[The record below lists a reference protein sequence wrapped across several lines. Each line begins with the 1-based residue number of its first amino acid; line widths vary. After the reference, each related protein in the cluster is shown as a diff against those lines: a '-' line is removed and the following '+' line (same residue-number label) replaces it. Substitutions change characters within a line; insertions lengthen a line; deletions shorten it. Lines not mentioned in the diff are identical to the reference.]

1 MNLSKQNSINKL
13 ASRIIEVSKTDG
25 SVDSNKLKIAIEE
38 VKKNLRV
45 PYLFLLKLLIPKL
58 KKELSF
64 QTALVTSASKLDPKT
79 TDDFHRLFSRL
90 YKRSVAIENIIN
102 PNLIAGV
109 QVKIGDDLYDAS
121 VRESLK
127 ILAKSVK

>member
-38 VKKNLRV
+38 VKKNLRI

-64 QTALVTSASKLDPKT
+64 QTALVTSASKLDQKT
-79 TDDFHRLFSRL
+79 ADDFHRLFSRV
-90 YKRSVAIENIIN
+90 YKRSVAIKNIIN